1 MFYYMLDNIKVVGAR
16 THNLKN
22 IKVDIPKNKIV
33 AFTGVSGS
41 GKSSLVFDTIYAE
54 AQRQLLETFSSYA
67 QSRMPKMSK
76 PDVDEI
82 ENLSPVIVIDQKRM
96 GNNPRSTVGTATE
109 VYNYLRLL
117 FSRCGQP
124 LIGDSSIFSFNR
136 PEGMCK
142 SCRGL
147 GHKREIDPHKVL
159 DFDKSLSDGA
169 IKIRTYKPSSRYYNI
184 IKISGKIDMNKPV
197 KDFTKEEL
205 DFLLYSQ
212 RVVLS
217 NKDQGFVQTFSHE
230 GVITRVNRWIHDH
243 RYPGWRE
250 ELYDSCS
257 DLKPCSECRGSRLNE
272 KARSVKVNG
281 KNLAD
286 LVSMELDDLDM
297 FLAKV
302 KGPVASP
309 IVRRM
314 REIIQHM
321 IAIGVGYLSLDRQVS
336 TLSGGESQ
344 RVKMARQLGCN
355 LVNLIYVLDEPS
367 VGLHPKDISHLLN
380 MLKELKEKEN
390 SILVVEHDPSVIEA
404 ADYVI
409 DIGPGAGSRGGK
421 ITFTG
426 TVAQLKKSK
435 TVTGEFLTKKSKSKH
450 KRKKAEGFLQIK
462 NANVH
467 NLKNISVQIPTGIFS
482 CVTGVAGS
490 GKSSLINDV
499 FAKEH
504 PKAVVVDQASVG
516 RSKRSNPSTY
526 TKVFGDIRNEIAK
539 ATGQKASLFSFNS
552 EGACQKCKGIGTLNI
567 EMHLLDDVQVECDE
581 CRGERYTSKVLAL
594 KYKGKNISE
603 ILKMTVAE
611 ALNFFEGVEIKRKLG
626 VLKSVGL
633 DYLEIGQPLNSLS
646 GGEAQRIKLASELH
660 KKGNIY
666 IMDEPTTG
674 LHMADIA
681 KLLRIIKELVE
692 AGNTVVVIEHNLD
705 VIKNADWIID
715 LGPEGGSKGGQIVA
729 EGTPEDVCKI
739 KKSATGT
746 YLKKVL

>member
-1 MFYYMLDNIKVVGAR
+1 MLDNIKVSGAR

-22 IKVDIPKNKIV
+22 IKVDIPKNKVV

-54 AQRQLLETFSSYA
+54 AQRQLLETFNSHA

-96 GNNPRSTVGTATE
+96 GANMRSTIGTATDI
-109 VYNYLRLL
+109 YSYLRLL
-117 FSRCGQP
+117 FSRCGKP
-124 LIGDSSIFSFNR
+124 SIGDSVMFSFNR
-136 PEGMCK
+136 PEGMCM
-142 SCRGL
+142 SCKGL
-147 GHKREIDPHKVL
+147 GVRQEVDPHKVL
-159 DFDKSLSDGA
+159 DFNKSLSEGA
-169 IKIRTYKPSSRYYNI
+169 SKVNIFKPGSRYYNI
-184 IKISGKIDMNKPV
+184 IEVSGRLDMDKLIKNY
-197 KDFTKEEL
+197 TKEEL
-205 DFLLYSQ
+205 DFLLYSP

-217 NKDQGFVQTFSHE
+217 SKSQGFVQAFSHE
-230 GVITRVNRWIHDH
+230 GIIRRIQTRINDPRNPWGAADLAKKYV
-243 RYPGWRE
+243 
-250 ELYDSCS
+250 ELQ
-257 DLKPCSECRGSRLNE
+257 PCSACEGSRLNK
-272 KARSVKVNG
+272 KARFVKVNG
-281 KNLAD
+281 TSISD
-286 LVSMELDDLDM
+286 LVSMELDDLDR

-302 KGPVASP
+302 KGPVADP
-309 IVRRM
+309 VVRKT
-314 REIIQHM
+314 REIVSHLV
-321 IAIGVGYLSLDRQVS
+321 AIGVGYLSLNRSVG

-355 LVNLIYVLDEPS
+355 LTNLIYVLDEPS

-380 MLKELKEKEN
+380 ILKELKRKEN
-390 SILVVEHDPSVIEA
+390 SVLVVEHDPAVIEA

-426 TVAQLKKSK
+426 TVSQLKKSK

-467 NLKNISVQIPTGIFS
+467 NLKNISMQIPTGIFS

-504 PKAVVVDQASVG
+504 PKAVVVDQSSVG
-516 RSKRSNPSTY
+516 RSNRSNPATY
-526 TKVFGDIRNEIAK
+526 TKVFGDIRGEIAK
-539 ATGQKASLFSFNS
+539 ATGKKASLFSFNS
-552 EGACQKCKGIGTLNI
+552 EGACPKCKGHGELKI
-567 EMHLLDDVQVECDE
+567 EMHMLDDVMIDCDE
-581 CRGERYTSKVLAL
+581 CNGKRYTSKVLAL

-626 VLKSVGL
+626 VLQAVGL
-633 DYLEIGQPLNSLS
+633 DYLELGQPLNSLS

-681 KLLRIIKELVE
+681 KLLKIIKDLVS

-705 VIKNADWIID
+705 VIRNADWIID
-715 LGPEGGSKGGQIVA
+715 LGPDGGSKGGQMVA
-729 EGTPEDVCKI
+729 EGTPEHVCKV
-739 KKSATGT
+739 KRSATGQ

>member
-1 MFYYMLDNIKVVGAR
+1 MLDNIKVVGAR

-22 IKVDIPKNKIV
+22 IKVDIPKNKVV

-67 QSRMPKMSK
+67 QSRMLKMSK

-96 GNNPRSTVGTATE
+96 GANMRSTIGTATDI
-109 VYNYLRLL
+109 YSYLRLL
-117 FSRCGQP
+117 FSRCGKHS
-124 LIGDSSIFSFNR
+124 IGDSVMFSFNR
-136 PEGMCK
+136 PEGMCM
-142 SCRGL
+142 SCKGL

-159 DFDKSLSDGA
+159 DFNKSMSEGA
-169 IKIRTYKPSSRYYNI
+169 SKVNIFKPGSRYYNI
-184 IKISGKIDMNKPV
+184 IKVSGKVDLDKPI
-197 KDFTKEEL
+197 KNFTKEEL
-205 DFLLYSQ
+205 DFLLYSP
-212 RVVLS
+212 RIILS
-217 NKDQGFVQTFSHE
+217 DKSQGFVQTFSHE
-230 GVITRVNRWIHDH
+230 GIVQRINIRMNDPRNPQGGV
-243 RYPGWRE
+243 
-250 ELYDSCS
+250 ELAKSFAE
-257 DLKPCSECRGSRLNE
+257 LKPCAQCGGSRLNE
-272 KARSVKVNG
+272 KARSVKING
-281 KNLAD
+281 KNLAE
-286 LVSMELDDLDM
+286 LVSMELDDLDK

-302 KGPVASP
+302 KGPIADPVVKR
-309 IVRRM
+309 I
-314 REIIQHM
+314 REIVKHLA
-321 IAIGVGYLSLDRQVS
+321 AIGVGYLSLNRSVG

-367 VGLHPKDISHLLN
+367 VGLHPKDIDHLLN
-380 MLKELKEKEN
+380 ILKELKRKEN
-390 SILVVEHDPSVIEA
+390 SVLVVEHDPAVIEA

-426 TVAQLKKSK
+426 TVGQLKKSK

-462 NANVH
+462 NASVH
-467 NLKNISVQIPTGIFS
+467 NLKNISVQIPTGIFT

-504 PKAVVVDQASVG
+504 PKAIVVDQSSVG
-516 RSKRSNPSTY
+516 KSSRSNPATY

-552 EGACQKCKGIGTLNI
+552 EGACPKCKGHGTLKI
-567 EMHLLDDVQVECDE
+567 EMHMLDDVMITCDE
-581 CRGERYTSKVLAL
+581 CNGERYTSKVLAI

-626 VLKSVGL
+626 VLQAVGL

-660 KKGNIY
+660 KRGNIY

-681 KLLRIIKELVE
+681 KLLKIIKDLVA

-705 VIKNADWIID
+705 VIRSADWIID

-729 EGTPEDVCKI
+729 EGTPEDVCKV
-739 KKSATGT
+739 KGSATGT
-746 YLKKVL
+746 YLKKVI